1 MRDAEPPESPAT
13 PPGATTADDEREEQP
28 HVSSLR
34 PTPVGFSQRRLL
46 NVASVAVVII
56 ALLALAIH
64 WLPNVLSGQPGAQ
77 PTRAAQTHST
87 PTPAIR
93 GAGWKRSGPDW
104 AQSIAFSSTTELG
117 YACGVSGSENAP
129 VLFAVYHVK
138 QNVWSNPTHP
148 ASAPGADC
156 RVVASPFSASE
167 VALIVDNC
175 SGCATTSHV
184 YRSHDDGRTW
194 SQTRLP
200 ASFVVLD
207 LAWTTSRPF
216 MTAVDTSTQ
225 TYKAHLL
232 SVQDNGSY
240 AEITAQQLIGYPAQ
254 MENISLLSSGMTLV
268 ASIYL
273 ASCTDNCT
281 LLAHTTDGGAGAQ
294 WDTATTIYKGSFVE
308 PVAVQPEVNNWL
320 GWANWPG
327 SSTQM
332 LLSRDNGLDW
342 LPLPPFPSYRT
353 TCAQA
358 YVTPD
363 GSMYVWCDAPT
374 NAIYKLRSSAD
385 TWHAIAP
392 ISSGTPITVQYD
404 ASTGHAV
411 AFWGRAHDLSE
422 NGLAPGLEYYP
433 LPASTP

>member
-1 MRDAEPPESPAT
+1 MSDDEKHAPAPAT
-13 PPGATTADDEREEQP
+13 PPDTPPDDMPR
-28 HVSSLR
+28 VSSL
-34 PTPVGFSQRRLL
+34 TPATRAYSQRRLL
-46 NVASVAVVII
+46 NVASAALVVI

-64 WLPNVLSGQPGAQ
+64 WLPDVLPGQPNAQ
-77 PTRAAQTHST
+77 PTRVAQMHST
-87 PTPAIR
+87 PTPPIH

-117 YACGVSGSENAP
+117 YACGASETGDTP
-129 VLFAVYHVK
+129 ILFAVYRVT
-138 QNVWSNPTHP
+138 QNSWSNPTHP
-148 ASAPGADC
+148 GSASGADC

-194 SQTRLP
+194 SRTRLP
-200 ASFVVLD
+200 ASFAALE
-207 LAWTTSRPF
+207 LAWTTSGLF
-216 MTAVDTSTQ
+216 ATAVDTSTQ
-225 TYKAHLL
+225 SYSAHLL
-232 SVQDNGSY
+232 SVHDNGSY
-240 AEITAQQLIGYPAQ
+240 TEITAQQLIGYPAH
-254 MENISLLSSGMTLV
+254 MENISLVSSGMTLI

-273 ASCTDNCT
+273 ASCTDNCM
-281 LLAHTTDGGAGAQ
+281 LVAHTTDGGAGAQ

-308 PVAVQPEVNNWL
+308 PVAAQPGVNNWL

-332 LLSRDNGLDW
+332 LLSRDNGVDW
-342 LPLPPFPSYRT
+342 LALPPFPSYRT

-363 GSMYVWCDAPT
+363 GSMYVWCNAPT
-374 NAIYKLRSSAD
+374 NVIYELRSSTD

-392 ISSGTPITVQYD
+392 ISSGTVIAAQYD

-411 AFWGRAHDLSE
+411 AFWALTNTLFSNSQH
-422 NGLAPGLEYYP
+422 AGLEYYP
-433 LPASTP
+433 LPVSTS

>member
-1 MRDAEPPESPAT
+1 MRDAEPPDSLAT
-13 PPGATTADDEREEQP
+13 PPDVMTADDEREEQP
-28 HVSSLR
+28 RVSSLR
-34 PTPVGFSQRRLL
+34 PTPVSFSQRRLL
-46 NVASVAVVII
+46 NIASIGLAAIVM
-56 ALLALAIH
+56 LALAIH
-64 WLPNVLSGQPGAQ
+64 WLPDVLPRQPNVQ
-77 PTRAAQTHST
+77 PTRTSQAFNAQL
-87 PTPAIR
+87 PRVR
-93 GAGWKRSGPDW
+93 GSGWKPIGPDW

-129 VLFAVYHVK
+129 VLFAVYNVK
-138 QNVWSNPTHP
+138 QNSWSNSTHP
-148 ASAPGADC
+148 GSASGADC
-156 RVVASPFSASE
+156 RVIASPYSASE

-194 SQTRLP
+194 SRTRLP
-200 ASFVVLD
+200 ASFAALE
-207 LAWTTSRPF
+207 LAWTTSGLF
-216 MTAVDTSTQ
+216 ATAVDTSTQ
-225 TYKAHLL
+225 SFSAHLL
-232 SVQDNGSY
+232 SVHDNGSY
-240 AEITAQQLIGYPAQ
+240 TEITAQQLIGYPAH
-254 MENISLLSSGMTLV
+254 MENISLVSSGMTLI

-273 ASCTDNCT
+273 ASCTDNCM
-281 LLAHTTDGGAGAQ
+281 LVAHTTDGGAGAQ

-308 PVAVQPEVNNWL
+308 PVAVQPGVNNWL

-358 YVTPD
+358 YVTPN
-363 GSMYVWCDAPT
+363 GSMYVWCNAPT
-374 NAIYKLRSSAD
+374 NVIYELRSSTD

-404 ASTGHAV
+404 ASTGHVV
-411 AFWGRAHDLSE
+411 AFWGQAHDLNE
-422 NGLAPGLEYYP
+422 NGPTPGLEYYP
-433 LPASTP
+433 LTADTP

>member
-1 MRDAEPPESPAT
+1 MRDTEPPESSAT
-13 PPGATTADDEREEQP
+13 PSDAATSDDEREEQP
-28 HVSSLR
+28 RVSSLR

-46 NVASVAVVII
+46 NVASVVV
-56 ALLALAIH
+56 AGVVLLALAIH
-64 WLPNVLSGQPGAQ
+64 WLPDVLPGQSSVQ
-77 PTRAAQTHST
+77 PTRTPQTQST
-87 PTPAIR
+87 LTPPAP
-93 GAGWKRSGPDW
+93 GTGWKRGGPEW
-104 AQSIAFSSTTELG
+104 AQSIAFSATPALG
-117 YACGVSGSENAP
+117 YACGSLGPGNAS
-129 VLFAVYHVK
+129 VLFAVYNVK
-138 QNVWSNPTHP
+138 QNSWSNPTHP
-148 ASAPGADC
+148 ASATGADC

-194 SQTRLP
+194 SRARLP
-200 ASFVVLD
+200 ASFVALD
-207 LAWTTSRPF
+207 LAWTTSGLF

-225 TYKAHLL
+225 TYNAHLL
-232 SVQDNGSY
+232 SVHDNGSY
-240 AEITAQQLIGYPAQ
+240 TEITAQQLIGYPAQ
-254 MENISLLSSGMTLV
+254 MEDISLLSSGMTLV
-268 ASIYL
+268 ASVYL

-308 PVAVQPEVNNWL
+308 PVAVQPGVNNWL

-342 LPLPPFPSYRT
+342 LALPPFPSYRT

-363 GSMYVWCDAPT
+363 ASMYVWCNAPT
-374 NAIYKLRSSAD
+374 NVVYALRSSVD
-385 TWHAIAP
+385 NWQVVAP
-392 ISSGTPITVQYD
+392 VSSGAAVTVQYD
-404 ASTGHAV
+404 ADGHAV
-411 AFWGRAHDLSE
+411 ALWALAGGVSPDGRL
-422 NGLAPGLEYYP
+422 PGLQYYP
-433 LPASTP
+433 LQTNAP